1 MKAPPVHVPDEPRF
15 PGRRPGFLGALRF
28 ADFRLLWGGL
38 LVSNLGTWM
47 QFTALGYEV
56 VHLAPNSHLAA
67 LYVGLI
73 GASRAIPV
81 LLLSPFA
88 GVVADRFP
96 RRRVLFV
103 TNATIAALSLTL
115 AVVIASGSA
124 TIVLLMILSGLL
136 ASTQSF
142 DAPARQSWVPLMV
155 PREFVSNAIGLNSLA
170 FNSPAVVG
178 PPIAGLIIASAG
190 VAPCMF
196 ANAVLTLAVVAVLA
210 FMHPVPASSTRRDS
224 IWSSIR
230 DGVVFLERHPVL
242 RWVILL
248 LIVNSLLVRPYNFLL
263 PAYAAHVL
271 DTDARGLGVLLA
283 ATGIGAMG
291 GALATA
297 AFVPERRSALW
308 ASAALVTAL
317 GAIGLGFT
325 ASLPVALVVLAAMG
339 LATLTFLGS
348 SNILLQTLAP
358 DEMRGRVIS
367 VYSMVVLGFVPA
379 GTLLLG
385 SLASLLNLRE
395 ALIAGGVIAAVC
407 TVWVYAAHPR
417 LRAV

>member
-1 MKAPPVHVPDEPRF
+1 VKAPPVNAAGEPRF
-15 PGRRPGFLGALRF
+15 SGRRPGFLGALRF
-28 ADFRLLWGGL
+28 HDFRLLWGGL

-56 VHLAPNSHLAA
+56 VHLAPNAHLAA

-73 GASRAIPV
+73 GASRAVPV
-81 LLLSPFA
+81 LLFSPFA

-103 TNATIAALSLTL
+103 TNATTAGLSLTL

-142 DAPARQSWVPLMV
+142 DAPARQSWVPIMV

-170 FNSPAVVG
+170 FNAPAVVG
-178 PPIAGLIIASAG
+178 PPIAGLIIAGAG

-196 ANAVLTLAVVAVLA
+196 ANAVLTLAVVGVLA
-210 FMHPVPASSTRRDS
+210 FMQPVAASSTRRDS
-224 IWSSIR
+224 VWSSIR
-230 DGVVFLERHPVL
+230 EGISFLERHPVL

-248 LIVNSLLVRPYNFLL
+248 LIVTSLSVRPYNFLL

-271 DTDARGLGVLLA
+271 DTDARGLGILMA
-283 ATGIGAMG
+283 ATGIGAMC
-291 GALATA
+291 GAFATA
-297 AFVPERRSALW
+297 AYVPQRRSALW
-308 ASAALVTAL
+308 AFSALVTAL

-325 ASLPVALVVLAAMG
+325 ASMPVALVVLGAMG

-367 VYSMVVLGFVPA
+367 VYSMIVLGFVPG

-385 SLASLLNLRE
+385 SLALLLNLRE
-395 ALIAGGVIAAVC
+395 ALVAGGILSALC
-407 TVWVYAAHPR
+407 TLWIYLAHPR